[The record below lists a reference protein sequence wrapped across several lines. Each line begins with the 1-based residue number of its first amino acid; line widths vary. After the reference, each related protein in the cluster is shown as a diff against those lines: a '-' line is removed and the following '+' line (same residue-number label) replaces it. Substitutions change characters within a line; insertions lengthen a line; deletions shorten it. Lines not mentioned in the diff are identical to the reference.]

1 MTAKE
6 YMQQARHITRE
17 MEEDR
22 ERLARLWSRL
32 TSPGGQRT
40 DGMPR
45 GGRGQDR
52 ERMMAQYADL
62 KAAVER
68 KNGERLREMDG
79 IRRAMERVADSR
91 LRRLLKMR
99 YLDGWGWRR
108 IARTMHYSE
117 DHMWTLHR
125 EALRELERVRE
136 QDASK

>member
-6 YMQQARHITRE
+6 YMRQARHLTQE
-17 MEEDR
+17 MDEDR

-32 TSPGGQRT
+32 TTPGGQRT

-45 GGRGQDR
+45 GGGQDR
-52 ERMMAQYADL
+52 EAMLAQYADL

-68 KNGERLREMDG
+68 KNGERLREIDG
-79 IRRAMERVADSR
+79 IRQAVERVTDSR
-91 LRRLLKMR
+91 SRRLLKMR

-108 IARTMHYSE
+108 IARAMHYSE

-125 EALRELERVRE
+125 EALRELERIRG